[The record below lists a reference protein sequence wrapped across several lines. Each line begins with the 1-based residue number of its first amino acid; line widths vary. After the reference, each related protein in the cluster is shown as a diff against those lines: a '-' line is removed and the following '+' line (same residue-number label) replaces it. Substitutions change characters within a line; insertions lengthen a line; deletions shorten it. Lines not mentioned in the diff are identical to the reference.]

1 MKYFDPDDLMLSV
14 FFQIK
19 KIENKGEMW
28 ELKYVALGLRE
39 FTALLRYNKEGHRA
53 TLKREK
59 PIAIV
64 KPRIIDETFDKL
76 DDNLRINIPY
86 TMKMLSYTN
95 FEPSVN
101 IIF

>member
-1 MKYFDPDDLMLSV
+1 MLSV
-14 FFQIK
+14 FLQIK
-19 KIENKGEMW
+19 KFENKGEMW

-64 KPRIIDETFDKL
+64 KPRKQKIIKVRAAPEDVPFIKHKNHDPMAQVVRQHLK
-76 DDNLRINIPY
+76 Y
-86 TMKMLSYTN
+86 KQ
-95 FEPSVN
+95 
-101 IIF
+101 

>member
-14 FFQIK
+14 FFQFK
-19 KIENKGEMW
+19 KFENKGKMW

-64 KPRIIDETFDKL
+64 KPRKQKIIKVRAAPEDDDVIVLPSDEK
-76 DDNLRINIPY
+76 NY
-86 TMKMLSYTN
+86 
-95 FEPSVN
+95 
-101 IIF
+101 